1 MSNYS
6 EFFLER
12 LVLFAPSVLVL
23 LGLLLLFRFAHAW
36 RMAIWQDRFFGIIA
50 EDRKGAAPL
59 GVILSLAATNVL
71 PLPIFKRW
79 WFAWMDR
86 NYGAAEILT
95 VNQRREYVREIF
107 SRGEY
112 DTEVQ
117 WWGKVYI
124 LLLAPLGEEL
134 LFRTIL
140 LLLFPSLSIWA
151 CIVITVFA
159 VGFGAIHWKAQLAL
173 VAEELRAWSE
183 ERDSKVRKVHRI
195 LATSFTFVL
204 GLLCGVTAVYY
215 QSLWIALAIH
225 VGWNYFVPR
234 LTLILVVYWLR
245 SKIITNWRLWI
256 P

>member
-12 LVLFAPSVLVL
+12 LVLLAPSVLSL
-23 LGLLLLFRFAHAW
+23 LGMLLSLQIVHTW

-50 EDRKGAAPL
+50 EDRKGEAPL
-59 GVILSLAATNVL
+59 GVILSLVATNIL
-71 PLPIFKRW
+71 HLPILNRW

-86 NYGAAEILT
+86 HYGAAEMLT
-95 VNQRREYVREIF
+95 LDRRREYVREIF

-112 DTEVQ
+112 DTEVR

-124 LLLAPLGEEL
+124 LFLAPLREEL
-134 LFRTIL
+134 LFRAIL
-140 LLLFPSLSIWA
+140 ILLFPSLTLGAW
-151 CIVITVFA
+151 ITIA
-159 VGFGAIHWKAQLAL
+159 ILATGFGAIHWKGQVAL
-173 VAEELRAWSE
+173 VLEDLRAWSE
-183 ERDSKVRKVHRI
+183 ERDSKVRKVHRV
-195 LATSFTFVL
+195 LATSWTFVL

-225 VGWNYFVPR
+225 VGWNYLVPR

-245 SKIITNWRLWI
+245 RKLITNWRLWI